1 MPVKRSRLTILVDV
15 MKALQGEGRPASRI
29 CEYANL
35 PYDRL
40 VPILEK
46 LEKEGFVVYE
56 KKGKARIYKL
66 TDILKLLIS
75 KNSKYFALNL
85 LIMRN
90 ARS

>member
-66 TDILKLLIS
+66 TEKGLKELSKLEDALRILRKLGLE
-75 KNSKYFALNL
+75 
-85 LIMRN
+85 
-90 ARS
+90 